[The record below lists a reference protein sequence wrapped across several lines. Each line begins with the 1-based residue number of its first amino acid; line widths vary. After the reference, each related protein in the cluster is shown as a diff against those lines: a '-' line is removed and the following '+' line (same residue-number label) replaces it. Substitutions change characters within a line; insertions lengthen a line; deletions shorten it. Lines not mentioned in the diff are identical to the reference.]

1 MKIKAIV
8 SAAGMEFTIAAGQEI
23 DLPEEIAKDLLKA
36 GYAVPAG
43 EETTTAEPKRPGR
56 PKLTAE

>member
-1 MKIKAIV
+1 
-8 SAAGMEFTIAAGQEI
+8 MEFTIAAGQEI

-56 PKLTAE
+56 PKLAAE